1 MSTRHLFT
9 VVVEQIDAPNPLD
22 DAALLAAARAFAL
35 GLPHTEGH
43 EATLVSCSV
52 QANNIVAVQTLE
64 HVADYDLGP

>member
-9 VVVEQIDAPNPLD
+9 VVVEQIDAPDPLD
-22 DAALLAAARAFAL
+22 DAALLAAAQAFAA
-35 GLPHTEGH
+35 GLLYAGGH
-43 EATLVSCSV
+43 EATLLSCSV